1 MIFDINTRAVARPH
15 SRLQELWREV
25 ASAQV
30 SRE

>member
-15 SRLQELWREV
+15 SRLLELWREV
-25 ASAQV
+25 ESAQV